1 MTNAPVSERRAEPTK
16 IALLMTR
23 PLEASQGFVAQL
35 PDELQAH
42 LDVIYAPLMRIRA
55 LDVPVAFD
63 GHKGVVFSSSNGVLA
78 AGQAPNSLPAFCV
91 GQRTTRAAEKAGWR
105 AQCCGATAAELIAY
119 LRDARPAAP
128 LLHLHGRH
136 TRGDI
141 ARNLAAAGLPCEGQT
156 IYEQQLLPLAD
167 EIMQKIRAQDRVIT
181 PLFSP
186 RTARHFAS
194 LGLDQVNLSL
204 IALSQAV
211 AVELKGLHYKDLQVS
226 KMPDARNMAVMVRDA
241 AVRLAHLEGGN
252 PAQ

>member
-1 MTNAPVSERRAEPTK
+1 MTDAPVSGTAAKAPMV
-16 IALLMTR
+16 ALLMTR
-23 PLEASQGFVAQL
+23 PRQASQHFVAQL
-35 PDELQAH
+35 PLELQAQIT
-42 LDVIYAPLMRIRA
+42 VIYAPLMQITPLNTEIDFQGYTGLIFTSA
-55 LDVPVAFD
+55 
-63 GHKGVVFSSSNGVLA
+63 NGVAA
-78 AGQAPNSLPAFCV
+78 AGEAPVPLPAFCV
-91 GQRTTRAAEKAGWR
+91 GQRTTAAAEQAGWQ
-105 AQCCGATAAELIAY
+105 AQLCGGSATELVTY
-119 LRDARPAAP
+119 LCKVKPAAP

-141 ARNLAAAGLPCEGQT
+141 AQTLTAAGLPCEGQVV
-156 IYEQQLLPLAD
+156 YEQQLLSPSG
-167 EIMQKIRAQDRVIT
+167 EMKQKIIEQTSVIV

-211 AVELKGLHYKDLQVS
+211 AAEVKGLHYKDLQVS
-226 KMPDARNMAVMVRDA
+226 KTPDARNMAVMVRDA

>member
-35 PDELQAH
+35 PAELQAQ

-55 LDVPVAFD
+55 LDVPVAID

-78 AGQAPNSLPAFCV
+78 VGQAPTSLPAFCV
-91 GQRTTRAAEKAGWR
+91 GQRTTRAAEQAGWR

-128 LLHLHGRH
+128 LLHMHGRH

-141 ARNLAAAGLPCEGQT
+141 ARNLAAAGLPCEAQA
-156 IYEQQLLPLAD
+156 IYEQQLVTPTD
-167 EIMQKIRAQDRVIT
+167 EILQKIRAQDRIIA

-194 LGLDQVNLSL
+194 LGLDQANLTL

-211 AVELKGLHYKDLQVS
+211 ATEVKGLHYKDLQVS